1 MAAKGTLTKQRSA
14 GAGAH
19 ARRAGDAGR
28 RAAGAAI
35 DRARRAVPGRGR
47 RRESVPRRVIGRL
60 RGLLP
65 SSARGRTLIGLAGAG
80 TAGAVAFLTRRRGAH
95 RAAEAPPPAAA
106 GHDPGR
112 EHPADAPAA
121 VERPGNGSPAM
132 KPRAVE

>member
-35 DRARRAVPGRGR
+35 DRARRAVPGRGW

-80 TAGAVAFLTRRRGAH
+80 TAGAVAFLRRQRGAH

-106 GHDPGR
+106 QEPGR
-112 EHPADAPAA
+112 ERPADAPAA